1 MLRVKNG
8 KPVGPPLRPAVIDK
22 NVLAL
27 HVAELT
33 QPLPKGLKEGATSGR
48 CEGTQV
54 TYPWYFLRLL
64 RFDEMDGSE
73 SQTDQ

>member
-8 KPVGPPLRPAVIDK
+8 KPVGPPLRPTVIDK

-27 HVAELT
+27 HVAELA
-33 QPLPKGLKEGATSGR
+33 QPLPKRVKEGTAGGR

-54 TYPWYFLRLL
+54 TYPWHFLRLL
-64 RFDEMDGSE
+64 RLGPMD
-73 SQTDQ
+73 